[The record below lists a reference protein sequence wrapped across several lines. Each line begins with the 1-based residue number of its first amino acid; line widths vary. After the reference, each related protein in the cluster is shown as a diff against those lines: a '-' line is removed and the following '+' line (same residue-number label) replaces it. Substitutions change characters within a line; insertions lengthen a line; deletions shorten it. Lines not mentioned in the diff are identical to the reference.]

1 MLILTRILFDLL
13 ILFCSIFKF
22 ECFVPAKLMDYAISK
37 VNKVINFTQ
46 ASVTLT
52 HEEIIKRG
60 IITSATKYF
69 YDQSKLNGSSSNR
82 INLTKLDT
90 GEYFNLKNLYYDY
103 YGAWYCTIDLENM
116 IITDFQPNVAIVDF
130 DKSTKDLPYAHFDAE
145 TFQQSNNRV
154 IQFINN
160 INSALDQ
167 KDYSTARKLAGQI
180 SHTIQDFYSHSNW
193 VEMGNRD
200 INFNIGKP
208 NLNNQTIVTRND
220 NVTCNNNC
228 NQTVVECSTAVNIF
242 VSFLRALGL
251 KSSIV
256 NCPLKY
262 YVCQNNLLIND
273 KLLSGYYSNQKLDDG
288 TAYEKPYPEKLIKC
302 SHGGIMDTSSLQD
315 AIGGINKDSGYYM

>member
-1 MLILTRILFDLL
+1 MLFLNQIIFSVFLVFPVIILQL
-13 ILFCSIFKF
+13 
-22 ECFVPAKLMDYAISK
+22 ECFVPARLMDYAISK

-46 ASVTLT
+46 ASATIT

-60 IITSATKYF
+60 IIRSAAKYF
-69 YDQSKLNGSSSNR
+69 YDQSKLNGSTAK

-90 GEYFNLKNLYYDY
+90 GEYYNLKNLYYDY
-103 YGAWYCTIDLENM
+103 YGTWFCTIDLENL
-116 IITDFQPNVAIVDF
+116 IITSFQPSVASVDF
-130 DKSTKDLPYAHFDAE
+130 DRSSKDLPYAHFDAE

-154 IQFINN
+154 IQFTNDIF
-160 INSALDQ
+160 SALSRQ
-167 KDYSTARKLAGQI
+167 DYETARRLTGEI

-200 INFNIGKP
+200 INFNIGKQ
-208 NLNNQTIVTRND
+208 NLNNQTIIGRND

-228 NQTVVECSTAVNIF
+228 NQTVVECSTIINIF
-242 VSFLRALGL
+242 VSFLKALNI

-262 YVCQNNLLIND
+262 YICGNNLLIND

-288 TAYEKPYPEKLIKC
+288 TMYEKPYPQNLIKC